1 MKNPHR
7 FYGLKDLET
16 ADIGFAWNCP
26 KAERS
31 GCLGYELR
39 RQMGARVI
47 AEKYPNLL
55 GVPLV
60 EITKVWLAEF
70 ARPWPQLTPEQKKE
84 WISRYND
91 QHLAPFGPHGEDPN
105 PGWPGEIYSV
115 KIDWDLNDGEIRR
128 RFERALIKLRPR
140 APWRERTETDRD
152 QLTAIAAMR
161 LVDCRGETPTMIFV
175 DELTTRLSRDE
186 LLFTDED
193 TLMEAVRR
201 YQKQEANLEVG
212 LTKSGSL
219 EIVLRV

>member
-16 ADIGFAWNCP
+16 DDIGFAWNCP

-70 ARPWPQLTPEQKKE
+70 ARPWRT
-84 WISRYND
+84 S
-91 QHLAPFGPHGEDPN
+91 
-105 PGWPGEIYSV
+105 
-115 KIDWDLNDGEIRR
+115 RR
-128 RFERALIKLRPR
+128 RPQPR
-140 APWRERTETDRD
+140 LAGGDLLGQDR
-152 QLTAIAAMR
+152 L
-161 LVDCRGETPTMIFV
+161 G
-175 DELTTRLSRDE
+175 
-186 LLFTDED
+186 
-193 TLMEAVRR
+193 
-201 YQKQEANLEVG
+201 LE
-212 LTKSGSL
+212 
-219 EIVLRV
+219 